1 MEAGTTV
8 SVRTRVG
15 KLPGGRQLV
24 LWLSAVVVSAAEE
37 GYLTVVYK
45 GDFPPGDRFQTVR
58 VARKDTKKITAGAAA
73 AAAATITDP
82 AAAAARPSSNN
93 VAAPAPRPSTGGKK
107 VRIQRERRDL
117 DGSKKLAV
125 TAKKCSLPPIQ
136 PEPAPTKKSSE
147 PAPPLSRRSASSST
161 RSPRRERAT
170 IASSA
175 ASEKITVGMAR
186 PHPGGEASRREAAG
200 ALVLRAWWSSPPPR
214 KATSCTVLYKGNFPP
229 EDPFKTV
236 RVAAREEAKKMA
248 APAAAIATSTT
259 ALPSGNNAAAPRPTT
274 AGKSVPVLKRVFS
287 EAF

>member
-1 MEAGTTV
+1 MAQQRRSLSSFSSTAAMRNIQRDLHGTRMKLAVTPINTSSAQLQLQQIMEAGTTV

-45 GDFPPGDRFQTVR
+45 GDFPPGDPFQTVR

-107 VRIQRERRDL
+107 VR
-117 DGSKKLAV
+117 
-125 TAKKCSLPPIQ
+125 
-136 PEPAPTKKSSE
+136 
-147 PAPPLSRRSASSST
+147 
-161 RSPRRERAT
+161 
-170 IASSA
+170 
-175 ASEKITVGMAR
+175 
-186 PHPGGEASRREAAG
+186 
-200 ALVLRAWWSSPPPR
+200 
-214 KATSCTVLYKGNFPP
+214 
-229 EDPFKTV
+229 
-236 RVAAREEAKKMA
+236 
-248 APAAAIATSTT
+248 
-259 ALPSGNNAAAPRPTT
+259 
-274 AGKSVPVLKRVFS
+274 VLKRIYP

>member
-1 MEAGTTV
+1 MAFHGQKSEEHESCSCSRCLPSRALPPSTTRSPRREHAAKAAADPAAGPEASSEQIMEAGTTV

-45 GDFPPGDRFQTVR
+45 GDFPPGDPFQTVR

-107 VRIQRERRDL
+107 VR
-117 DGSKKLAV
+117 
-125 TAKKCSLPPIQ
+125 
-136 PEPAPTKKSSE
+136 
-147 PAPPLSRRSASSST
+147 
-161 RSPRRERAT
+161 
-170 IASSA
+170 
-175 ASEKITVGMAR
+175 
-186 PHPGGEASRREAAG
+186 
-200 ALVLRAWWSSPPPR
+200 
-214 KATSCTVLYKGNFPP
+214 
-229 EDPFKTV
+229 
-236 RVAAREEAKKMA
+236 
-248 APAAAIATSTT
+248 
-259 ALPSGNNAAAPRPTT
+259 
-274 AGKSVPVLKRVFS
+274 VLKRIYP

>member
-1 MEAGTTV
+1 MAQQRRSLSSFSSTAAMRNIQRDLHGTRMKLAVTPINTSSAQLQLQQHAAKAAADPAAGPEASSEQIMEAGTTV

-45 GDFPPGDRFQTVR
+45 GDFPPGDPFQTVR

-107 VRIQRERRDL
+107 VR
-117 DGSKKLAV
+117 
-125 TAKKCSLPPIQ
+125 
-136 PEPAPTKKSSE
+136 
-147 PAPPLSRRSASSST
+147 
-161 RSPRRERAT
+161 
-170 IASSA
+170 
-175 ASEKITVGMAR
+175 
-186 PHPGGEASRREAAG
+186 
-200 ALVLRAWWSSPPPR
+200 
-214 KATSCTVLYKGNFPP
+214 
-229 EDPFKTV
+229 
-236 RVAAREEAKKMA
+236 
-248 APAAAIATSTT
+248 
-259 ALPSGNNAAAPRPTT
+259 
-274 AGKSVPVLKRVFS
+274 VLKRIYP